1 MNFDIVYADELD
13 KVIMNKNAILVDIRT
28 SEEYERSH
36 WDNAV
41 SMPMDITDSYEDVI
55 EKGRYIIFY
64 CTHGGSSLK
73 LARYMG
79 KRGYNTATVIGGYN
93 AMRGYIKKLE
103 KTI

>member
-41 SMPMDITDSYEDVI
+41 SMPMDITASSP
-55 EKGRYIIFY
+55 KWHGTTSSNLFIIYSLLFY
-64 CTHGGSSLK
+64 SFIIVLLTLFWH
-73 LARYMG
+73 
-79 KRGYNTATVIGGYN
+79 NI
-93 AMRGYIKKLE
+93 
-103 KTI
+103 

>member
-41 SMPMDITDSYEDVI
+41 SMPMDITDS
-55 EKGRYIIFY
+55 
-64 CTHGGSSLK
+64 
-73 LARYMG
+73 
-79 KRGYNTATVIGGYN
+79 
-93 AMRGYIKKLE
+93 
-103 KTI
+103 

>member
-41 SMPMDITDSYEDVI
+41 SMPMDITDSYEDV
-55 EKGRYIIFY
+55 
-64 CTHGGSSLK
+64 S
-73 LARYMG
+73 
-79 KRGYNTATVIGGYN
+79 KRAGILSFIVHMAEAV
-93 AMRGYIKKLE
+93 
-103 KTI
+103 